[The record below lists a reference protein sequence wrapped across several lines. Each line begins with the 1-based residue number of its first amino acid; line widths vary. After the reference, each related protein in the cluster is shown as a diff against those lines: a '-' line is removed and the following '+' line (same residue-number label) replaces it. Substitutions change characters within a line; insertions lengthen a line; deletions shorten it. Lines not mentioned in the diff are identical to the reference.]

1 MRVLE
6 APFCALPHE
15 AHLPGEHNA
24 QNREIAAYSDYRPQ
38 ARHIAL
44 YALVSI
50 STHDAN
56 CDAQDTGISRILRD

>member
-6 APFCALPHE
+6 APFCALPRQ
-15 AHLPGEHNA
+15 AHLPAEHNA

-38 ARHIAL
+38 APHIPV

-50 STHDAN
+50 STHNAN
-56 CDAQDTGISRILRD
+56 CDAKDTGINRIIRD